1 MHKMCE
7 QILALILSTAM
18 AVSIIPM
25 HNVRAAEQ
33 TKEEASASDEMQYER
48 IDIASPEQF
57 ADFASKCFIDSWS
70 KDKYVSL
77 KTDID
82 LAGTEINSIPVFN
95 GIFDGVGHTISGFDC
110 QGDGYVVGLFRYVE
124 REGVIQNLT
133 LRVILLRRMN
143 RNVLAVLQELTMVQL
158 KTVRFKEL
166 LADEIPWV
174 GLPVSMSVQESLRGV
189 L

>member
-95 GIFDGVGHTISGFDC
+95 GILTVWDIQFL
-110 QGDGYVVGLFRYVE
+110 GLTA
-124 REGVIQNLT
+124 RETGMSWGCFAMWSEKVS
-133 LRVILLRRMN
+133 
-143 RNVLAVLQELTMVQL
+143 
-158 KTVRFKEL
+158 FK
-166 LADEIPWV
+166 I
-174 GLPVSMSVQESLRGV
+174 
-189 L
+189 